1 MKSAAI
7 MLVIAAV
14 LIFVGTI
21 SKNWF
26 SGGGAARDVHIGPLG
41 IEACMGSVCVDVPS
55 RGIDGDISAIMV
67 IAMLSGFASAAAAG
81 LFGVMALTGKADRIP
96 VPPRLAQV
104 AFGLAAFSMT
114 FFAIRMLSE
123 KAELSW
129 AGFPAIIGV
138 VLAGVGI
145 KRLTPYLTARPA
157 LPPGQ
162 PMQQPPYGQPYGN
175 QSQPMQPYAN
185 QSQPMQP
192 QPQYGSQPYAN
203 QSQPMQPQPQYGS
216 QPHAQAGYAP
226 TTPQA
231 QHGSQPHPQAGFAPP
246 AMPPPQQAPVHN
258 CPRCGTQLHF
268 VAQYQR
274 WFCPRE
280 QQYV

>member
-138 VLAGVGI
+138 ILAGVGL
-145 KRLTPYLTARPA
+145 KKLMPYLTARPA
-157 LPPGQ
+157 LPAGQ
-162 PMQQPPYGQPYGN
+162 PAQPPYQQGYPQQP
-175 QSQPMQPYAN
+175 N

-192 QPQYGSQPYAN
+192 QQQYGSQPY
-203 QSQPMQPQPQYGS
+203 QQPGM
-216 QPHAQAGYAP
+216 
-226 TTPQA
+226 
-231 QHGSQPHPQAGFAPP
+231 APP
-246 AMPPPQQAPVHN
+246 AMPPPAQQAVPN